1 MTELEME
8 VVVTQIIKDLLLEKR
23 FPFGIPQ
30 RGIGKKK
37 ATGNLINSIRAT
49 NVVITENMETISF
62 DLNSMNYY
70 INVDK
75 GRFGNR
81 TPPPIEP
88 ILKWVKTK
96 GLRMRNAKGQFAKGN
111 QLSLAFAISKK
122 IGRRGIRP
130 ANIGKIA
137 ITAIENDPRFF
148 DLYQKE
154 AFDKLD
160 KNIKL
165 D

>member
-1 MTELEME
+1 MTEQEME
-8 VVVTQIIKDLLLEKR
+8 VVITDIVKGILLEKR

-30 RGIGKKK
+30 RGIGNKK
-37 ATGNLINSIRAT
+37 ATGTLINSIRAT
-49 NVVITENMETISF
+49 NVVITENMEQITF
-62 DLNSMNYY
+62 DLNAMNYF

-96 GLRMRNAKGQFAKGN
+96 GLRMRNAKGQFAKGS

-130 ANIGKIA
+130 ANIGNIA

-165 D
+165 E

>member
-1 MTELEME
+1 MTEQEME
-8 VVVTQIIKDLLLEKR
+8 VVVTQIIKDILLEKR

-30 RGIGKKK
+30 RGIGNKK
-37 ATGNLINSIRAT
+37 ATGNLINSIKAK
-49 NVVITENMETISF
+49 NVVISENMELITF
-62 DLNSMNYY
+62 DLDSLNYF

-75 GRFGNR
+75 GRSGNR
-81 TPPPIEP
+81 TPPPIQP
-88 ILKWVKTK
+88 ILNWIKTK

-130 ANIGKIA
+130 ANIGSIA
-137 ITAIENDPRFF
+137 ITTIENDPRFF

-165 D
+165 E

>member
-1 MTELEME
+1 MTEQEME
-8 VVVTQIIKDLLLEKR
+8 VVVTDIIKGILLEKR

-30 RGIGKKK
+30 RGIGNKK

-49 NVVITENMETISF
+49 NVVITENMEQITF

-75 GRFGNR
+75 GRFSNR

-88 ILKWVKTK
+88 ILKWVKTR
-96 GLRMRNAKGQFAKGN
+96 GLRMRNAKGQFAKGS

-137 ITAIENDPRFF
+137 ITAIENDTRFF

-160 KNIKL
+160 KKIKL